1 MLLGIPL
8 ERNRCFQF
16 RCAYKSYIGDSRRR
30 RLNFFTIE
38 LGFHYYRLLSLH
50 RGIVFAFISYLRL

>member
-1 MLLGIPL
+1 MPL

-16 RCAYKSYIGDSRRR
+16 RCAYESYVADSRRR
-30 RLNFFTIE
+30 RLNFFTTE
-38 LGFHYYRLLSLH
+38 LGFHHHRLLPLH